1 MAQANF
7 MLGGLPHRW
16 SVIATATAGV
26 ATATKAAEQNRRH
39 YITGIVIS
47 GSAAPLA
54 AVQVDIRKGAND
66 FISAEIPAAVFSPIM
81 WELKR
86 PIEGNINEAVSIVLP
101 SLGAA
106 VTGTVTLMGFTT
118 TA

>member
-7 MLGGLPHRW
+7 MLGGMPHRW
-16 SVIATATAGV
+16 SVIDTKTNAT
-26 ATATKAAEQNRRH
+26 ATATKAAEVGRRH

-47 GSAAPLA
+47 ASAAPTA
-54 AVQVDIRKGAND
+54 AVQMDVRKAAVD
-66 FISAEIPAAVFSPIM
+66 FISAEIAAAAFTPIM

-86 PIEGNINEAVSIVLP
+86 PIEGNINEAVSVVLP
-101 SLGAA
+101 ALGAG
-106 VTGTVTLMGFTT
+106 VIGTVCMLGFTT

>member
-7 MLGGLPHRW
+7 MLGGMPHRW
-16 SVIATATAGV
+16 SQIASATNGIATATR
-26 ATATKAAEQNRRH
+26 AAEQNRRH

-47 GSAAPLA
+47 ASGAPAA
-54 AVQVDIRKGAND
+54 AVQVDIRKGAGD
-66 FISAEIPAAVFSPIM
+66 FISAEIPTSAFVPIM

-101 SLGAA
+101 ALGAGI
-106 VTGTVTLMGFTT
+106 TGTVALMGFTT

>member
-1 MAQANF
+1 MAQTNF
-7 MLGGLPHRW
+7 MIGGLPHRW
-16 SVIATATAGV
+16 SVIASATNGA

-47 GSAAPLA
+47 ASAAPA
-54 AVQVDIRKGAND
+54 ASVQVDVRKGAVD
-66 FISAEIPAAVFSPIM
+66 FISAEIANAAFAPIM

-86 PIEGNINEAVSIVLP
+86 PIEGNINEAVSINLP
-101 SLGAA
+101 ALGAS
-106 VTGTVTLMGFTT
+106 VIGTVTLMGFTT